1 MINIDRTEIVNRA
14 QSLMEKDAS
23 FGDLMQAGVGLG
35 MMGVGTAG
43 ALPYWGLRGGW
54 EAIKGGWKGLK
65 WAVPAAAKQVG
76 NAFSSGYRF
85 LTTPSDRKAT
95 WDALVNM
102 SKYKAPAMAATGA
115 LLVAD
120 AGRSQGPQG
129 FFNALTPAQQAILI
143 TGGGIGAGA
152 IGMGLYNR
160 FGKKEE
166 NRHPYGMMGYYPK
179 MGSLN
184 QKIAGVALDTKL
196 NQLEGLIKSFNKGTA
211 SFSDVGTAK
220 RLVNDLRK
228 LPGGNVGRGATLI
241 NETPQAINRFQYNS
255 AYNKTSNELMGMAL
269 GLSAIP
275 AAIVAAAHPSQTA
288 NFIKDTVSTG
298 LTKGIDFIKR
308 LGGHKPPIS
317 QQLAQG
323 FNRSV
328 ENMDALS
335 KGLIFGGAGALMG
348 AGMAQASELGSESNV
363 TGQWF

>member
-1 MINIDRTEIVNRA
+1 MINIDKSEIDRAEIVSRA
-14 QSLMEKDAS
+14 QNLMEKDAG
-23 FGDLMQAGVGLG
+23 FGDLLQTGVGLG
-35 MMGVGTAG
+35 LMGAGTVG
-43 ALPYWGLRGGW
+43 ALPYWGIRGGLG
-54 EAIKGGWKGLK
+54 AIKGGWKGLK

-95 WDALVNM
+95 WDALVSM
-102 SKYKAPAMAATGA
+102 SKYKAPAMAAAGA
-115 LLVAD
+115 MLVAN
-120 AGRSQGPQG
+120 AGKPQGPQG
-129 FFNALTPAQQAILI
+129 FFNTLTPAQQAMLI

-166 NRHPYGMMGYYPK
+166 NKNPYGMPGYYPK
-179 MGSLN
+179 MGSFN
-184 QKIAGVALDTKL
+184 QKTAGVALDTKI

-211 SFSDVGTAK
+211 RFSDIGTAK
-220 RLVNDLRK
+220 RLANDLCK
-228 LPGGNVGRGATLI
+228 LPGGNIGRGATLI

-275 AAIVAAAHPSQTA
+275 AAIVAATNPGKTM
-288 NFIKDTVSTG
+288 NFISDSISSG
-298 LTKGIDFIKR
+298 ITKGIDFIKR

-335 KGLIFGGAGALMG
+335 KGLLFGGAGALMG
-348 AGMAQASELGSESNV
+348 AGMTQASDLGLEI
-363 TGQWF
+363 